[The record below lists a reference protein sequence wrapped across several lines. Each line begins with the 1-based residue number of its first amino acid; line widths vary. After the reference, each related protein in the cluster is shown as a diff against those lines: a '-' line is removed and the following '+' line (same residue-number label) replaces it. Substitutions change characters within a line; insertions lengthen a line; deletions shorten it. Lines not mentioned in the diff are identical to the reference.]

1 MSNNFLQATLS
12 NDQLTNRKIVQSY
25 KN

>member
-12 NDQLTNRKIVQSY
+12 NGQLTNRKIAQSG